1 MRRFSLTRHLVGIHN
16 LHNSAASSSSGSQNG
31 DVEMTKNSDIIEEI
45 EDTNMSSYD
54 RNDDASDQVRE
65 EAEEIELIEGRKYIV
80 FIPKDERV
88 DVG

>member
-1 MRRFSLTRHLVGIHN
+1 
-16 LHNSAASSSSGSQNG
+16 
-31 DVEMTKNSDIIEEI
+31 MTKNSDIIEEI